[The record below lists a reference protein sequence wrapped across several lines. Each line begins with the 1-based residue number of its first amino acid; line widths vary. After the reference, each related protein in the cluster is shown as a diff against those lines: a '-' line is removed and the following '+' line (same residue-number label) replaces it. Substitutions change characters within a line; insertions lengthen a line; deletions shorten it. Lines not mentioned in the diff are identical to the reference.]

1 MSIQVKTT
9 KRRSFPLAT
18 LFALALF
25 PASLSL
31 QAPQAKAEPAKISF
45 GYTILW
51 VKDVEKEAAFY
62 EKALGFAVKRRQ
74 DMGTF
79 KWAEMATGETTLAFA
94 GETEI
99 KGMFPAG
106 YSGNNPTTGPIAA
119 QVSFVTTDV
128 EGAYRSAVAAGASPI
143 KTPAKMPWG
152 QTWGQLRDPNGVLVS
167 IASPLGQ

>member
-1 MSIQVKTT
+1 MSIQAKTT
-9 KRRSFPLAT
+9 KRLSVLMVT
-18 LFALALF
+18 LFALAL

-31 QAPQAKAEPAKISF
+31 QVLQAKTEPAKISF

-51 VKDVEKEAAFY
+51 VKDVEKEAVFY
-62 EKALGFAVKRRQ
+62 EKAFGFAVKRRQ
-74 DMGTF
+74 DMGAF

-106 YSGNNPTTGPIAA
+106 YSGNDPASGPIAA

-128 EGAYRSAVAAGASPI
+128 EGVFQIAVSAGARPI
-143 KTPAKMPWG
+143 KMPAKMPWG